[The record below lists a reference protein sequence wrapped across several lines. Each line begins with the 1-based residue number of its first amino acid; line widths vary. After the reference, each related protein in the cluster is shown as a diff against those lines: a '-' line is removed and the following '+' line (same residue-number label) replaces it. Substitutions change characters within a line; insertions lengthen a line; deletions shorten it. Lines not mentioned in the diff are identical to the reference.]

1 MIAGE
6 VGKVRELDRGVTAD
20 VCIGLTAK
28 GAAIVRVE
36 GSSPEVKKALA
47 GLKKALRD
55 EAHEL
60 ILDAQDLQV
69 KRGRRAIGVEA

>member
-6 VGKVRELDRGVTAD
+6 VGKVRELDAGVQAD

-28 GAAIVRVE
+28 GAAILKVT
-36 GSSPEVKKALA
+36 GSSPEVKKALSL
-47 GLKKALRD
+47 LKKALRD

-60 ILDAQDLQV
+60 LLDAQDIQT